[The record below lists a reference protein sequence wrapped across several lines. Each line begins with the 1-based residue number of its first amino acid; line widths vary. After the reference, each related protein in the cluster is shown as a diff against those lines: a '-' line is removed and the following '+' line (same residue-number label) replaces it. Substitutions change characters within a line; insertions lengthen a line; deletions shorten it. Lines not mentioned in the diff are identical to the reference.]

1 MKAQK
6 FLELWNLYEAGV
18 RSRKH
23 QDRSQRIQ
31 LLTLLGLKE
40 SGISILPSV
49 WEWVVLDPDQPDVSW
64 SATSPDGPYARW
76 SHTWAFHP
84 KVDLYS
90 MRGEATFWLVPAANV
105 RFLKSPPSDSF
116 YLDPATHEPIPCK

>member
-6 FLELWNLYEAGV
+6 FLELWELYYEGV

-31 LLTLLGLKE
+31 LLALLGLKE
-40 SGISILPSV
+40 SGVSILPSAC
-49 WEWVVLDPDQPDVSW
+49 EWVVLDPDQLDVSW
-64 SATSPDGPYARW
+64 SATSPEGPYMRW
-76 SHTWAFHP
+76 QHAWTFHP

-90 MRGEATFWLVPAANV
+90 MRGESVLWLVSAANI
-105 RFLKSPPSDSF
+105 RFLKSPPYGSF